1 MLAEAIRYEAREAR
15 RSSQANQIMQ
25 GTEMPEAID
34 GLIEGIESE
43 VNGISE

>member
-1 MLAEAIRYEAREAR
+1 MLAEAIRYEAREA

-34 GLIEGIESE
+34 RLIERY
-43 VNGISE
+43 